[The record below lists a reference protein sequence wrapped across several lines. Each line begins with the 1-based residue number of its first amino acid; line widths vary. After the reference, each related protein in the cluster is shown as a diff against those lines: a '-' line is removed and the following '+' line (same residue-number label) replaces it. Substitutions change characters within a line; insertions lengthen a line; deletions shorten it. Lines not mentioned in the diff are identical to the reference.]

1 MYSCLY
7 TFIPLYAKN
16 IQHKHSTYIVSVFI
30 YLLYEY
36 LVISWNIIKRLT
48 LR

>member
-7 TFIPLYAKN
+7 TLNPLYAKN

-30 YLLYEY
+30 YLVNEY
-36 LVISWNIIKRLT
+36 LVIS
-48 LR
+48 